1 MKRGFGTKR
10 EAQEWERTFLLQKT
24 ADMDM
29 TFEDF
34 VDIYRE
40 DMKNRIVVTG
50 SPRTFKALRN
60 QFLDIHNELTRLKE
74 ISDASEELLSVIA
87 QIGTTLG
94 GFQNE

>member
-1 MKRGFGTKR
+1 MSPEEVNLLDRLVNLSGYSKQDYIISR
-10 EAQEWERTFLLQKT
+10 LLQH
-24 ADMDM
+24 
-29 TFEDF
+29 
-34 VDIYRE
+34 
-40 DMKNRIVVTG
+40 NIVVTG